1 MKAQLPQCRQLP
13 RLRQRIFLFLFLL
26 VFFFSLRAQK
36 TMNLSVRDT
45 SGPVISRFI
54 YGHFS
59 EHLGRC
65 IYDGFWTGDKIR
77 MDIVDALKKIR
88 VPVLRWPGGCFADQY
103 HWKDAIGPR
112 DQRKKTVNTTWGMV
126 TEDNSFGTHEF
137 LDLCGLIGCQPYIA
151 GNVGTGTPEEM
162 SNWLEYLNFNGKST
176 LADMRR
182 QNGRDQPWNVSFWG
196 VGNESWGCGGDMT
209 PEFYSGQYKRY
220 SEFCKNYPGA
230 PLKLIA
236 SGANGPDYNWTDVLM
251 KNIPLHRTWGI
262 SMHYYTIVNTW
273 QHKGSATQFG
283 EEEYFKGLA
292 SCLKMDDIIRQH
304 SAIMD
309 KYDPGKKV
317 ALVVDEWGIW
327 TDAEPGTNPA
337 FLYQQNSMRDALIAA
352 TTLNI
357 FNNHCDRVRMAALA
371 QTVNVLQA
379 LILTDKDKMLLTP
392 TYHVFDL
399 YKVHQDAKLLT
410 LQFESPD
417 YVYGADKLPA
427 VNASAS
433 RDASGAVHVSLVN
446 IDASKKVTVR
456 TTLQGISWKTVEG
469 SILTSANFTDIN
481 TFDQPGKVKPAAFL
495 GARKEGNELVVE
507 LPAKS
512 VVVLEL
518 K

>member
-1 MKAQLPQCRQLP
+1 MKK
-13 RLRQRIFLFLFLL
+13 LFLL
-26 VFFFSLRAQK
+26 PVLAIACLGSFAQTTMSL
-36 TMNLSVRDT
+36 SIRDT
-45 SGPVISRFI
+45 SGPQINRNI

-65 IYDGFWTGDKIR
+65 IYDGFWTGTKIR
-77 MDIVDALKKIR
+77 MDIVDALKKIKI
-88 VPVLRWPGGCFADQY
+88 PLLRWPGGCFADQY
-103 HWKDAIGPR
+103 HWRDAIGPR
-112 DQRKKTVNTTWGMV
+112 EQRKRTVNTTWGMV

-137 LDLCGLIGCQPYIA
+137 LDLCGLLGCQPYIA

-176 LADMRR
+176 LADLRR
-182 QNGRDQPWNVSFWG
+182 QNGREQPWNVAYWG
-196 VGNESWGCGGDMT
+196 VGNESWGCGGEMT
-209 PEFYSGQYKRY
+209 PEFYAGQYRRY
-220 SEFCKNYPGA
+220 SEFCKSYPGA

-236 SGANGPDYNWTDVLM
+236 SGANGDDYNWTDVLM
-251 KNIPLHRTWGI
+251 KNIPLRRTWGI
-262 SMHYYTIVNTW
+262 SMHYYTIVNNW

-283 EEEYFKGLA
+283 EDEYFKGLA
-292 SCLKMDDIIRQH
+292 SCLHIEDLINKH

-337 FLYQQNSMRDALIAA
+337 FLYQQNSLRDALIAA
-352 TTLNI
+352 TSLNI
-357 FNNHCDRVRMAALA
+357 FNNHSDRIKMANLA

-379 LILTDKDKMLLTP
+379 LVLTDKDKMVLTP

-399 YKVHQDAKLLT
+399 YKAHQDATLLPV
-410 LQFESPD
+410 QFYSPD
-417 YVYGADKLPA
+417 YVYDGRKLPA

-433 RDASGAVHVSLVN
+433 RDANGAVHISLVN
-446 IDASKKVTVR
+446 IDPSKKITVR
-456 TTLQGISWKTVEG
+456 TSLQGISWKSVEG
-469 SILTSANFTDIN
+469 QVLTSASFTDIN
-481 TFDQPGKVKPAAFL
+481 TFDQPAKVKPASFS
-495 GARKEGNELVVE
+495 GAKKEGNDLVVE
-507 LPAKS
+507 LPARS